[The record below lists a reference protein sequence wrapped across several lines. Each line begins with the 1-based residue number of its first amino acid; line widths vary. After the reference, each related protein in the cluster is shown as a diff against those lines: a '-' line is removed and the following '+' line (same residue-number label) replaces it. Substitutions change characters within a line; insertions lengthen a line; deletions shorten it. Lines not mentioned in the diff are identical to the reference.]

1 MQVIFTV
8 KFTYRHVIFTYNR
21 CMHMYIPRV
30 IEPQIS
36 SSLNG
41 SFITTILGPRRVGK
55 TSLVKHLTNQ
65 LANINL
71 CELNLDS
78 LQIRERINK
87 LQLQQLIEES
97 CLQKIGGDQ
106 KLWVTI
112 DEAQKCPA
120 LFDQIKI
127 IYDAWKDTN
136 KIKFILTGSAHLS
149 LHQLSA
155 ETLAGRIELFYLQ
168 PFTLREMSRL
178 ETKTI
183 PIQSLLKLISD
194 TQPQQLPDILNN
206 TIQTLSPFKLLL
218 EKNLRDSLVW
228 GGLPEVVTAEP
239 NQLIRQRYLYNYIDT
254 YLEQDIRKIETITD
268 LNLYKNLMDIVAQQT
283 GSLRDD
289 TKTLSALGCGRDTLK
304 KYRGYLLATLMY
316 LEIFPYIGA
325 TLNKL
330 VKSPKAYMLDNGIIS
345 NLTGIYDISA
355 LINTGTIGHRFENW
369 FLQELRAWLEQF
381 SVRNEIYFL
390 RLSSGT
396 EIDFVVV
403 KKPFVYPFEVTF
415 GMAPERKK
423 INNLVRFLQDT
434 PNIHWGFY
442 IYNGEFK
449 VDHSKKII
457 FIPAWCI

>member
-1 MQVIFTV
+1 
-8 KFTYRHVIFTYNR
+8 
-21 CMHMYIPRV
+21 MYVPRV
-30 IEPQIS
+30 IEPHIK
-36 SSLNG
+36 SSLKG
-41 SFITTILGPRRVGK
+41 RFITTILGPRRVGK
-55 TSLVKHLTNQ
+55 TSLVKHLTMQ

-87 LQLQQLIEES
+87 LELQQLIEEN
-97 CLQKIGGDQ
+97 CLQKIGGEQ

-120 LFDQIKI
+120 LFEQIKI
-127 IYDAWKDTN
+127 IYDDWKDTN
-136 KIKFILTGSAHLS
+136 KIKFVLTGSAHLS

-168 PFTLREMSRL
+168 PFTLREMSRREMSRL
-178 ETKTI
+178 ETNEL
-183 PIQSLLKLISD
+183 PIKSLLNLISD
-194 TQPQQLPDILNN
+194 TESQHLPNILSNAF
-206 TIQTLSPFKLLL
+206 QELSPFKSLLQA
-218 EKNLRDSLVW
+218 NLQDSLIW
-228 GGLPEVVTAEP
+228 GGLPEVVIYEP
-239 NQLIRQRYLYNYIDT
+239 NQLIKQRYLYNYIDT

-289 TKTLSALGCGRDTLK
+289 TKILSALRCGRDTLK

-345 NLTGIYDISA
+345 NLTGIYDINV

-415 GMAPERKK
+415 GVTAERKK
-423 INNLVRFLQDT
+423 MNNLIKFMQES
-434 PNIHWGFY
+434 PNIPWGFY

-449 VDHSKKII
+449 VDNSKKII

>member
-1 MQVIFTV
+1 
-8 KFTYRHVIFTYNR
+8 
-21 CMHMYIPRV
+21 MYIPRV
-30 IEPQIS
+30 IEPHIK
-36 SSLNG
+36 SSLKG
-41 SFITTILGPRRVGK
+41 RFITTILGPRRVGK
-55 TSLVKHLTNQ
+55 TSLVKHLTTQ

-87 LQLQQLIEES
+87 LELQQLIEEN
-97 CLQKIGGDQ
+97 CLQKIGGEQ

-120 LFDQIKI
+120 LFEQIKV
-127 IYDAWKDTN
+127 IYDEWKDTD
-136 KIKFILTGSAHLS
+136 KIKFVLTGSAHLN

-178 ETKTI
+178 DTKAL
-183 PIQSLLKLISD
+183 PIESLLNLISD
-194 TQPQQLPDILNN
+194 TEPQQLPDILKNA
-206 TIQTLSPFKLLL
+206 IQELLPFKSLLQ
-218 EKNLRDSLVW
+218 KNLRDSLIW
-228 GGLPEVVTAEP
+228 GGLPEVATSEP
-239 NQLIRQRYLYNYIDT
+239 NQAIKQRYLYNYIDT

-289 TKTLSALGCGRDTLK
+289 TKILSALGCGRDTLK

-345 NLTGIYDISA
+345 NLTGIYDVNE
-355 LINTGTIGHRFENW
+355 LINTGAIGHSFENW

-415 GMAPERKK
+415 GVTAERKK
-423 INNLVRFLQDT
+423 MNNLIKFLQDNL
-434 PNIHWGFY
+434 NIPWGFY

-449 VDHSKKII
+449 VDQSKKII

>member
-1 MQVIFTV
+1 
-8 KFTYRHVIFTYNR
+8 
-21 CMHMYIPRV
+21 MYVPRV
-30 IEPQIS
+30 IEPHIK
-36 SSLNG
+36 SSLKG
-41 SFITTILGPRRVGK
+41 RFITTILGPRRVGK
-55 TSLVKHLTNQ
+55 TSLVKHLTTQ

-87 LQLQQLIEES
+87 LELHQLIEEN
-97 CLQKIGGDQ
+97 CLQKIGGEQ

-120 LFDQIKI
+120 LFEQIKL
-127 IYDAWKDTN
+127 IYDEWKDTD
-136 KIKFILTGSAHLS
+136 KIKFVLTGSAHLS

-178 ETKTI
+178 DTEAL
-183 PIQSLLKLISD
+183 PIKSLLDLISD
-194 TQPQQLPDILNN
+194 TEPQQLPDILNN
-206 TIQTLSPFKLLL
+206 AIQELLPFKPLLQQ
-218 EKNLRDSLVW
+218 NLRDSLIW
-228 GGLPEVVTAEP
+228 GGLPEVAASEP
-239 NQLIRQRYLYNYIDT
+239 NQAIKQRYLYNYIDT

-345 NLTGIYDISA
+345 NLTGIYDVNV
-355 LINTGTIGHRFENW
+355 LINTGAIGHRFENW
-369 FLQELRAWLEQF
+369 FLQELRAWLEQS

-403 KKPFVYPFEVTF
+403 KRPFVYPFEVTF
-415 GMAPERKK
+415 GVPAERKK
-423 INNLVRFLQDT
+423 MNNLIKFLQDS
-434 PNIHWGFY
+434 PNIPWGFY

>member
-1 MQVIFTV
+1 L
-8 KFTYRHVIFTYNR
+8 KGGY
-21 CMHMYIPRV
+21 
-30 IEPQIS
+30 
-36 SSLNG
+36 
-41 SFITTILGPRRVGK
+41 ITTILGPRRVGK
-55 TSLVKHLTNQ
+55 TSLVKHLTAQ
-65 LANINL
+65 LKNIKL
-71 CELNLDS
+71 CELNLDA

-87 LQLQQLIEES
+87 IELKQLIEEN
-97 CLQKIGGDQ
+97 CLQKIGGKQ

-112 DEAQKCPA
+112 DEAQKCPV
-120 LFDQIKI
+120 LFDQIKA
-127 IYDAWKDTN
+127 IYDEWKDTD
-136 KIKFILTGSAHLS
+136 KIKFVLTGSAHLS

-168 PFTLREMSRL
+168 PFTLREISRL
-178 ETKTI
+178 DTKALTI
-183 PIQSLLKLISD
+183 KSLLNLISD
-194 TQPQQLPDILNN
+194 TEPQQLPDILNN
-206 TIQTLSPFKLLL
+206 AIQELSPFKLLL
-218 EKNLRDSLVW
+218 QKNLRDSLIW
-228 GGLPEVVTAEP
+228 GGLPEVATSEP
-239 NQLIRQRYLYNYIDT
+239 NQGIKQRYLYNYIDT

-289 TKTLSALGCGRDTLK
+289 TRILSVLGCGRDTLK

-345 NLTGIYDISA
+345 NLTGIYDINV
-355 LINTGTIGHRFENW
+355 LINTGAIGHRFENW

-403 KKPFVYPFEVTF
+403 KKPFVYPFEITY
-415 GMAPERKK
+415 GMSVERKK
-423 INNLVRFLQDT
+423 MNNLTKFLQDS
-434 PNIHWGFY
+434 PNIPWGFY